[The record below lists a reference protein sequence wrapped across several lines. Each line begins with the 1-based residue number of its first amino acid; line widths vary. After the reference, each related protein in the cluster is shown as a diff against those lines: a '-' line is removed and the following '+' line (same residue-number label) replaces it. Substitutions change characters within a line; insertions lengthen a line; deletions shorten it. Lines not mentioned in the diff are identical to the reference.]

1 MSRAETLGVAHR
13 WRVDPTRLSGDWSCY
28 RQTSPD
34 WPALY
39 HAAGEPAPSQI
50 SGRWHRQG
58 EDYAQYLSLEP
69 LGAWAELVRY
79 EAIHTAERARSYHR
93 RLWLCF
99 VRETEI
105 ADLSTFDAYQQCGLD
120 AGIAVGDHAASQAL
134 ADELRAAGY
143 RGLLSPSAALVGA
156 TNLTLFGERYERV
169 MLGGLDR
176 WRNPRPDLF
185 IPCSLVVE
193 GGPPVQLLEQ
203 TTFEGMPHP
212 GYPWITSRLGA

>member
-1 MSRAETLGVAHR
+1 MASWRAEPR
-13 WRVDPTRLSGDWSCY
+13 RLSGEWSCY
-28 RQTSPD
+28 RQASPD
-34 WPALY
+34 WPPLY
-39 HAAGEPAPSQI
+39 HAAGEPAPSQV

-79 EAIHTAERARSYHR
+79 DAIRTVARAHAYHR

-99 VRETEI
+99 IREHEL
-105 ADLSTFDAYQQCGLD
+105 ADLSTFDAYQECGLD
-120 AGIAVGDHAASQAL
+120 PATAVGDHAASQAL

-143 RGLLSPSAALVGA
+143 RGLLSPSAALAGA

-185 IPCSLVVE
+185 VPCSLVVE
-193 GGPPVQLLEQ
+193 GGPPVELIQQ

-212 GYPWITSRLGA
+212 GYRMWMGAAHRRYGPI

>member
-1 MSRAETLGVAHR
+1 VASWRAEPR
-13 WRVDPTRLSGDWSCY
+13 RLSGDWNCY
-28 RQTSPD
+28 RQASPD
-34 WPALY
+34 WPPLY
-39 HAAGEPAPSQI
+39 HAAGEPAPSQV

-79 EAIHTAERARSYHR
+79 DAIRMVQRAHAYHR

-99 VRETEI
+99 VREHEI
-105 ADLSTFDAYQQCGLD
+105 ADLSTFDAYRECGLD
-120 AGIAVGDHAASQAL
+120 PGIAVGDHAASQAL
-134 ADELRAAGY
+134 ADELRATGY
-143 RGLLSPSAALVGA
+143 RGLLSPSAALAGA

-185 IPCSLVVE
+185 VPCSLVVE
-193 GGPPVQLLEQ
+193 GGPPVELLEQ

-212 GYPWITSRLGA
+212 GYRAWISARLRA